1 MNDNFLK
8 NVITA
13 IGSAGWLMIG
23 TGVLIL
29 IFERVSTVGDSLST
43 YGILSIVI
51 GTCFVIIKWLS
62 SYFLNKK

>member
-1 MNDNFLK
+1 MNDTFLK

-43 YGILSIVI
+43 YGILSIVV
-51 GTCFVIIKWLS
+51 GACFVIIKWLS

>member
-1 MNDNFLK
+1 MNDTFLK

-13 IGSAGWLMIG
+13 IGSAGWLMFG

-29 IFERVSTVGDSLST
+29 ILERVSTVGDSLST
-43 YGILSIVI
+43 YGVLSIVV
-51 GTCFVIIKWLS
+51 GACFVIIKWLS